1 MDYTERLTLS
11 YYKTIAVLNE
21 AHQVFLVQH
30 RQTDQICVKK
40 VLSIYNPEIFRFLRE
55 HPIPGT
61 PRIRALWEEE
71 GMLTV
76 LEEYISGITLE
87 ERMRNAPLTPEEVL
101 SYFSELC
108 DIAERLH
115 QCKPPIIHRDIKPSN
130 IMLTSCGHLVLLDFN
145 AAKSFHRPAAADTT
159 RLGTQG
165 YAAPEQYGF
174 GASSPQ
180 TDLYAMGV
188 LLREMSQS
196 FADTAAGRHF
206 LAIAARCTRLNPDE
220 RFASAEELKQ
230 ALTSPLQE
238 PEKQQDAAPLKKS
251 SGKRSL
257 LPPGFR
263 SCTPWKMFLAFL
275 GYILVFA
282 IALTLEVKD
291 ASGALL
297 WLNRLFCLGLL
308 LTLIAANLQLPG
320 NAASDSS
327 VPEPSASDPDT
338 GSFPAGCV
346 DHLHC
351 IYTAGTTHRTVYFI
365 NQFPAKKDFP
375 AKVFFCK
382 YPLLLLV

>member
-11 YYKTIAVLNE
+11 CYKTIAVLNE

-61 PRIRALWEEE
+61 PGILALWEED

-87 ERMRNAPLTPEEVL
+87 ERMRNAPLTPEEVF

-145 AAKSFHRPAAADTT
+145 AAKSFHGPAAADTT

-308 LTLIAANLQLPG
+308 LTLIAATFNYRGMQRLIPLYQNRRPLIRILG
-320 NAASDSS
+320 VFLLDA
-327 VPEPSASDPDT
+327 
-338 GSFPAGCV
+338 
-346 DHLHC
+346 LIIC
-351 IYTAGTTHRTVYFI
+351 I
-365 NQFPAKKDFP
+365 
-375 AKVFFCK
+375 VFT
-382 YPLLLLV
+382 LLVLLTALFTP

>member
-1 MDYTERLTLS
+1 
-11 YYKTIAVLNE
+11 
-21 AHQVFLVQH
+21 
-30 RQTDQICVKK
+30 
-40 VLSIYNPEIFRFLRE
+40 
-55 HPIPGT
+55 
-61 PRIRALWEEE
+61 
-71 GMLTV
+71 MLTV

-196 FADTAAGRHF
+196 FADTAAGGHF

-275 GYILVFA
+275 
-282 IALTLEVKD
+282 
-291 ASGALL
+291 S
-297 WLNRLFCLGLL
+297 
-308 LTLIAANLQLPG
+308 LI
-320 NAASDSS
+320 
-327 VPEPSASDPDT
+327 
-338 GSFPAGCV
+338 
-346 DHLHC
+346 H
-351 IYTAGTTHRTVYFI
+351 I
-365 NQFPAKKDFP
+365 
-375 AKVFFCK
+375 
-382 YPLLLLV
+382 